1 MSRSAKGSKGP
12 GFEYWGKRPG
22 NGLSPGK
29 ATKKITHRLE
39 RLKAKEA
46 LKKTGDDPHPKKR
59 YP

>member
-1 MSRSAKGSKGP
+1 MSRSNKGSKGP
-12 GFEYWGKRPG
+12 GYEYWGKRPG
-22 NGLSPGK
+22 SGLPPGK
-29 ATKKITHRLE
+29 GVKKVVHKLE